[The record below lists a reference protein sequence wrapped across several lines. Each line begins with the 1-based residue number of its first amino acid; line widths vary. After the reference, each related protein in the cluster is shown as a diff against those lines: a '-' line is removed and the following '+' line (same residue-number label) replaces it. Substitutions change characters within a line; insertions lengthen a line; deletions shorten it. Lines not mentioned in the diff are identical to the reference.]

1 MFLVVEQNIHS
12 VEKVI
17 NAMKELVS
25 SVYVIKATE
34 LAKKA
39 GNSVMQNLVIVG
51 ALLGSGLTP
60 IKTESFR
67 ESIIESFQGEK
78 VEQT

>member
-1 MFLVVEQNIHS
+1 
-12 VEKVI
+12 
-17 NAMKELVS
+17 MKELVS

-34 LAKKA
+34 RAKKA

-51 ALLGSGLTP
+51 ALLGSGFTP

-67 ESIIESFQGEK
+67 ESIIEIFQGEK
-78 VEQT
+78 GRANLKAFELGAQSNL